1 MAAVSEP
8 IRDLASARGGET
20 AQQEYRRYGIE
31 QLQET
36 MDRAVNAMDEANE
49 WARSL
54 PMIPFDLRPLI
65 ADMAAKLRVLRDELS
80 SLRVS

>member
-1 MAAVSEP
+1 
-8 IRDLASARGGET
+8 
-20 AQQEYRRYGIE
+20 
-31 QLQET
+31 

>member
-1 MAAVSEP
+1 MAGASEP
-8 IRDLASARGGET
+8 IRELASARGGET

-49 WARSL
+49 WTRSL
-54 PMIPFDLRPLI
+54 PMVPSDLRPLI
-65 ADMAAKLRVLRDELS
+65 TDMTAKLRVLRDELS
-80 SLRVS
+80 NLRAS